1 MLKRELKN
9 YLKSQKTVKPVA
21 QNWYTRN
28 NCYLH
33 FVRESGTRP
42 YFPLFFLL
50 SLFLNISG
58 NQLDV
63 PNSSWRVAYNS
74 TESTNGKQNNNM

>member
-1 MLKRELKN
+1 MFNIEKDDVPENVKEKYIDVKQELKN

-42 YFPLFFLL
+42 YFPLFFIIII
-50 SLFLNISG
+50 FKYFWK
-58 NQLDV
+58 
-63 PNSSWRVAYNS
+63 PARCP
-74 TESTNGKQNNNM
+74 E